1 MASELPLSSR
11 ARRTT
16 DSPISYFVQKAIETP
31 GLISL
36 AAGLVDE
43 SAFPSEEIAS
53 VVADMMADPKSA
65 KAALQY
71 GSTLG
76 YAPLRQRVLDLVRAS
91 DGIRPGEN
99 AATVANVVLTTGSQQ
114 MLYILCELL
123 LDPGD
128 IVIAEAPSYFVFH
141 DCLKS
146 SGARVLTVPMDAGG
160 MCLDSLE
167 NLLESLERTG
177 ELDRLKMIYT
187 VDYFQNPTGITLAAD
202 RRPKLVEL
210 AKRFSKHHRILI
222 LEDAAYRE
230 LRYDGE
236 DVPSVKRFDTTN
248 EFVIYTSTFSKPCAP
263 GLKTGY
269 SIVPTDLIRPIGN
282 LKGSHDFGSSN
293 FCQHILDR
301 LLESGAFQRHV
312 EVLRGVYRRK
322 RDAMVG
328 ALAEQFADWPE
339 VSWTRADGGF
349 YSWLT
354 FPDRIETGQESELV
368 RRSVRE
374 GVLFIPGELA
384 HVPDARG
391 TLPKNQIRLCFGV
404 EEPAQIAEGIR
415 RLRRACRGM
424 ESVARSE

>member
-1 MASELPLSSR
+1 MPADLPLSSR
-11 ARRTT
+11 SRRTT
-16 DSPISYFVQKAIETP
+16 DSPISYFIQTAVETP

-43 SAFPSEEIAS
+43 SAFPSEVIAS
-53 VVADMMADPKSA
+53 VVAEMMADPKTA

-76 YAPLRQRVLDLVRAS
+76 YAPLRQKVLDHVCEA
-91 DGIRPGEN
+91 DGIRPDDAN
-99 AATVANVVLTTGSQQ
+99 LTAADVVLTTGSQQ
-114 MLYILCELL
+114 VLYLLCELL
-123 LDPGD
+123 IEPGD

-146 SGARVLTVPMDAGG
+146 SGAKVLTVPMDAGG
-160 MCLDSLE
+160 MCMDSLAE
-167 NLLESLERTG
+167 MLEQLDKTG
-177 ELDRLKMIYT
+177 ELKRLKMIYT

-210 AKRFSKHHRILI
+210 ARKYSKYHRLLI

-230 LRYDGE
+230 LRYDGA
-236 DVPSVKRFDTTN
+236 DVPSIKRFDAAN
-248 EFVIYTSTFSKPCAP
+248 EHVIYASTFSKPCAP

-269 SIVPTDLIRPIGN
+269 AIVPQDFVRPIGN

-293 FCQHILDR
+293 LCQHILNK
-301 LLESGAFQRHV
+301 LLETKAFQRHV
-312 EVLRGVYRRK
+312 EVLRRVYRAK

-328 ALAEQFADWPE
+328 ALSEQFADWPE
-339 VSWTRADGGF
+339 VNFTRADGGF

-354 FPDRIETGQESELV
+354 FPERIATSRGSELV
-368 RRSVRE
+368 KRSVAE

-384 HVPDARG
+384 HVPDAKG
-391 TLPKNQIRLCFGV
+391 HLPKNQLRLCFGV
-404 EEPAQIAEGIR
+404 EEPPQIAEGIR
-415 RLRRACRGM
+415 RLRKACRGL
-424 ESVARSE
+424 EA

>member
-1 MASELPLSSR
+1 MSAALPLSNR
-11 ARRTT
+11 AQRTT
-16 DSPISYFVQKAIETP
+16 DSPISYFIQTAVETP

-43 SAFPSEEIAS
+43 SAFPSEEIS
-53 VVADMMADPKSA
+53 EVVAELMADPNTA

-76 YAPLRQRVLDLVRAS
+76 FAPLRQKVLDHVCES
-91 DGIRPGEN
+91 DGIQPDD
-99 AATVANVVLTTGSQQ
+99 ANLSASDVVLTTGSQQ
-114 MLYILCELL
+114 MLYLLCELL
-123 LDPGD
+123 VDPGD
-128 IVIAEAPSYFVFH
+128 IVISEAPSYFVFH

-146 SGARVLTVPMDAGG
+146 SGANVRAIPMDGGG
-160 MCLDSLE
+160 MCLKSLE
-167 NLLESLERTG
+167 ELLAQLERTG
-177 ELDRLKMIYT
+177 DLKRVKLIYA
-187 VDYFQNPTGITLAAD
+187 VDYFQNPTGISLASD

-210 AKRFSKHHRILI
+210 ARRYSKDHRILI

-230 LRYDGE
+230 LRYDGA
-236 DVPSVKRFDTTN
+236 DLPSIKRFDSSN
-248 EFVIYTSTFSKPCAP
+248 EFVVYASTFSKSCAP

-269 SIVPTDLIRPIGN
+269 SIVPRDLVRPIGN

-293 FCQHILDR
+293 LSQHILDK
-301 LLESGAFQRHV
+301 LLENRAYHRHV

-339 VSWTRADGGF
+339 VSWTVADGGL

-354 FPDRIETGQESELV
+354 FPNRIETGQASELV
-368 RRSVRE
+368 LRSVSE

-384 HVPDARG
+384 HVPDANGHRA
-391 TLPKNQIRLCFGV
+391 TNQVRLCFGV
-404 EEPAQIAEGIR
+404 EEPPRIVEGIR
-415 RLRRACRGM
+415 RLRRACRGL
-424 ESVARSE
+424 EE

>member
-1 MASELPLSSR
+1 MSVALPLSNR
-11 ARRTT
+11 AKRTT
-16 DSPISYFVQKAIETP
+16 DSPISYFIQTAVETP

-43 SAFPSEEIAS
+43 SAFPSMEIAAI
-53 VVADMMADPKSA
+53 VAELLADPNTA

-76 YAPLRQRVLDLVRAS
+76 YAPLRQKVLDHVCES
-91 DGIRPGEN
+91 DGIRPGDAN
-99 AATVANVVLTTGSQQ
+99 LAVADVVLTTGSQQ
-114 MLYILCELL
+114 MLYLLCELL
-123 LDPGD
+123 VDPGD

-146 SGARVLTVPMDAGG
+146 SGADVRTVPMDGGG

-167 NLLESLERTG
+167 KLLESLDRSG
-177 ELDRLKMIYT
+177 ELERLKMIYT
-187 VDYFQNPTGITLAAD
+187 VDYFQNPTGISLAAD

-210 AKRFSKHHRILI
+210 ARRFSRKHRILI

-230 LRYDGE
+230 LRYDGA
-236 DVPSVKRFDTTN
+236 DLPSIKRFDTTN
-248 EFVIYTSTFSKPCAP
+248 EHVVYASTFSKPCAP

-269 SIVPTDLIRPIGN
+269 SIVPRDLVRPIGN

-293 FCQHILDR
+293 LSQHILDR
-301 LLESGAFQRHV
+301 LLGNRAYQRHV

-328 ALAEQFADWPE
+328 ALADEFADWPE
-339 VSWTRADGGF
+339 VSWTVADGGF
-349 YSWLT
+349 YSWLA
-354 FPDRIETGQESELV
+354 FPNRIATGRDGELV
-368 RRSVRE
+368 RRSVAE

-384 HVPDARG
+384 HVPDIHGIRPA
-391 TLPKNQIRLCFGV
+391 NEIRLCFGV
-404 EEPAQIAEGIR
+404 EEPPRIIEGIR
-415 RLRRACRGM
+415 RLRRACRGL
-424 ESVARSE
+424 EI